1 MLNGIFRGA
10 YGFVSGLRKSTIA
23 EIRGD
28 IKKRSIQELDS
39 IEKSFQTRIDAKR
52 LSLKSQ
58 GLDDETIN
66 NYIAGYKLRQSINQ
80 PFERLGVRIGGGL
93 ETVGAFAGYFTK
105 KGVKYG
111 GYLALGAGG
120 LAVSPLALAGIA
132 AYGGFKLARYAKRGI
147 SKGVTNLANKNV
159 RWQKTFDYMKFGVDY
174 AKEVPKEYARFLGQG
189 VVETG
194 RMMGRDAIQLG
205 HLLWNNR
212 DSKLWL
218 VGAAALAPTAFNYG
232 EQEGMYTYKKQL
244 IDANTSESATAGGT
258 FLNIRQH
265 NGRYV
270 AEKGYVDNHGATGD
284 LVFALHNLR

>member
-1 MLNGIFRGA
+1 MLNGVFRGVF
-10 YGFVSGLRKSTIA
+10 GFVSGLKKSTIA
-23 EIRGD
+23 EVRESL
-28 IKKRSIQELDS
+28 KRQSGQELES
-39 IEKSFQTRIDAKR
+39 IEKAFQTRIEAKR

-58 GLDDETIN
+58 GLDDATVN
-66 NYIAGYKLRQSINQ
+66 SYVAGYKLRQSLNQ
-80 PFERLGVRIGGGL
+80 PFERLGVRIGDGL

-111 GYLALGAGG
+111 GYLALGVGG
-120 LAVSPLALAGIA
+120 LAVSPLALAGVA

-147 SKGVTNLANKNV
+147 SKGVTNLAEKNV
-159 RWQKTFDYMKFGVDY
+159 RWRNTFDYMQFGVDY

-194 RMMGRDAIQLG
+194 RMMGRDAMQLG

-232 EQEGMYTYKKQL
+232 EQEGVYTYKKQL

-258 FLNIRQH
+258 FLNIRQY

>member
-1 MLNGIFRGA
+1 MLNGIFRGVF
-10 YGFVSGLRKSTIA
+10 GFVSGLRKSTMA
-23 EIRGD
+23 EVRQS
-28 IKKRSIQELDS
+28 IKKQSIQDLDS
-39 IEKSFQTRIDAKR
+39 IGKSFQTRIEAKR

-58 GLDDETIN
+58 GLDDETVN
-66 NYIAGYKLRQSINQ
+66 SYVAGYKLRQSISQ
-80 PFERLGVRIGGGL
+80 PFERLGVRVGDGL
-93 ETVGAFAGYFTK
+93 ETAGVFAGYFTK

-111 GYLALGAGG
+111 GYLALGVGG
-120 LAVSPLALAGIA
+120 LALSPLALAGVA

-147 SKGVTNLANKNV
+147 SKGVTSLAEKDV
-159 RWQKTFDYMKFGVDY
+159 RWRKTFDYMKFGVDY

-194 RMMGRDAIQLG
+194 RMMGRDAMQVG

-232 EQEGMYTYKKQL
+232 EQAGMYSYKKQQ
-244 IDANTSESATAGGT
+244 IDANISESATAGGT